1 MQEGTIVFYID
12 NGHIYSGRIMDVECS
27 RADFTF
33 SIDSYGDC
41 SGQFRISS
49 GQIGRTVFLDKED
62 AVKAVQAG
70 EQKDENINR
79 RR

>member
-12 NGHIYSGRIMDVECS
+12 NGNIYSGKVIDIEYTKS
-27 RADFTF
+27 DFTF

-49 GQIGRTVFLDKED
+49 DQIGRTVFLNKED
-62 AVKAVQAG
+62 AVKEA
-70 EQKDENINR
+70 EQ
-79 RR
+79 